1 MTFLL
6 LTDPA
11 SIKPNPAYIQISR
24 MDLKNIILQE
34 FTCIKMMR
42 DPLIVR
48 KKLSRLV
55 MMSRVYSSFSA
66 KRDKTL
72 VTFKD
77 SSDMVLFIKNINLSK
92 TNKNGHFR
100 QSHFG
105 GSPSVAVEA
114 MNSAPIL
121 VPIPKYPFLFI

>member
-1 MTFLL
+1 MRIFVTFLL

-11 SIKPNPAYIQISR
+11 SIKPNPAYEYDGLTLIYIIFI
-24 MDLKNIILQE
+24 LKG

-55 MMSRVYSSFSA
+55 MMSRVNSSFSA
-66 KRDKTL
+66 RRDKRL

-77 SSDMVLFIKNINLSK
+77 SSDMFCFQMIILSQNKIKGGTFAKFIFS
-92 TNKNGHFR
+92 
-100 QSHFG
+100 
-105 GSPSVAVEA
+105 SVVY
-114 MNSAPIL
+114 L
-121 VPIPKYPFLFI
+121 

>member
-1 MTFLL
+1 MFLSYKYLFFLPKHKSAKFLMRIFVTFLL

-11 SIKPNPAYIQISR
+11 SIKPNPAYKYHGLTLNISA
-24 MDLKNIILQE
+24 LFILQE

-48 KKLSRLV
+48 KKLSRFV
-55 MMSRVYSSFSA
+55 MISRVYSSFSA

-77 SSDMVLFIKNINLSK
+77 SSDMF
-92 TNKNGHFR
+92 
-100 QSHFG
+100 
-105 GSPSVAVEA
+105 
-114 MNSAPIL
+114 
-121 VPIPKYPFLFI
+121 

>member
-1 MTFLL
+1 MLPKHKSAKFLMRIFVTFLL

-11 SIKPNPAYIQISR
+11 SIKPNPAYKYDY
-24 MDLKNIILQE
+24 DLLTLINMSTLYILQE

-42 DPLIVR
+42 DPLMVR

-66 KRDKTL
+66 RRDKTL

-77 SSDMVLFIKNINLSK
+77 SSDMF
-92 TNKNGHFR
+92 
-100 QSHFG
+100 
-105 GSPSVAVEA
+105 
-114 MNSAPIL
+114 
-121 VPIPKYPFLFI
+121 